1 MYTQIS
7 LAMAS
12 VAYCPLESVIDL
24 HEPPSTMYI
33 VERGIVGGL
42 SRIFTSGT
50 CLGQDCLWQPL
61 DSPRPYAASTLSYAT
76 LLSLQRSD
84 IMEVVAFFP
93 EVRARLARAGMRA
106 RAQQKV
112 IVYTRALT
120 HFRHAL
126 RQFTWTN
133 PVGLYK
139 LNALDP

>member
-1 MYTQIS
+1 LWGRPSPRLQSIPLLRDCEDKMYTQIS

-33 VERGIVGGL
+33 
-42 SRIFTSGT
+42 
-50 CLGQDCLWQPL
+50 
-61 DSPRPYAASTLSYAT
+61 PRPYAASTLSYAT

-139 LNALDP
+139 FNALDP